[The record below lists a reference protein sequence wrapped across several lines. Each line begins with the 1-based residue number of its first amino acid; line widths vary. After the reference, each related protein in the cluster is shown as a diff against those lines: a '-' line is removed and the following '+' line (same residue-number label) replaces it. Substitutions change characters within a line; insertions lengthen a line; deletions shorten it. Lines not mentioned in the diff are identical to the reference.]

1 MVFLNLFRKSSITP
15 TEILLGNWH
24 GQTIIFGL
32 LQMRKVLETLDDI
45 LKGEDKVIVVS
56 QWTSLLD
63 LVRLVLKERNIKCA
77 VLTGKVP
84 IPDRAEVV
92 DKFNRKDR
100 SPRVSK
106 RVIICTFI
114 TAHLILGPMLL
125 YIHKTKLYRGRICT
139 Q

>member
-1 MVFLNLFRKSSITP
+1 
-15 TEILLGNWH
+15 
-24 GQTIIFGL
+24 
-32 LQMRKVLETLDDI
+32 MRKVLETLDDI

-106 RVIICTFI
+106 GVIICTFI
-114 TAHLILGPMLL
+114 TAHLIL
-125 YIHKTKLYRGRICT
+125 C
-139 Q
+139 

>member
-1 MVFLNLFRKSSITP
+1 
-15 TEILLGNWH
+15 
-24 GQTIIFGL
+24 
-32 LQMRKVLETLDDI
+32 MRKVLETLDEI

-63 LVRLVLKERNIKCA
+63 LMRLVMKERNIKCA

-100 SPRVSK
+100 NPRVSK
-106 RVIICTFI
+106 RVIIAILI
-114 TAHLILGPMLL
+114 TTHLL
-125 YIHKTKLYRGRICT
+125 TEAT
-139 Q
+139 V